1 MDLELAE
8 KVFKEADKDEDGL
21 ITYVE
26 YFQFIEKCVCQTK
39 ARTSL
44 LNIKS
49 SSSIRNHP
57 RNPKRKRQLQSMTQ
71 AVSGTADS
79 DSTFGF
85 N

>member
-39 ARTSL
+39 ARTSF
-44 LNIKS
+44 LNI
-49 SSSIRNHP
+49 
-57 RNPKRKRQLQSMTQ
+57 
-71 AVSGTADS
+71 
-79 DSTFGF
+79 
-85 N
+85 